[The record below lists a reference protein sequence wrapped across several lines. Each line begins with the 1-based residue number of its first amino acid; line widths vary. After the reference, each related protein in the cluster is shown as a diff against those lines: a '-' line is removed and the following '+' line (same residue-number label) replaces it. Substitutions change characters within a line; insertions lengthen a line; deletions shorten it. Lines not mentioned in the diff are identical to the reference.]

1 MIRLAALGGVL
12 FALLAPAVAQ
22 DRLALVQLEDGRR
35 LEGRVL
41 KMNLKL
47 LEIEVG
53 NKILRVPASLIRS
66 CQFQESGDPATRAL
80 RESDEGNRPAA
91 AAPLDENATAVAQDP
106 APAPAGEIAPAASKE
121 ADAAAAANPS
131 RITWTGPLQDP
142 VDPSSPEAVPVD
154 QRRSHLHRRI
164 GMLDRAYPW
173 LVPAAPSQWISL
185 GIMLLVGLGLIAHM
199 SVHVA
204 GGEKIQLGRSMGL
217 GVWYLLT
224 GLAQV
229 AMVPVNDLSIVLMI
243 LLNSTLSLFGLVALF
258 GLPRTG
264 AVVALMV
271 QLGVAVLVF
280 GILELVTA
288 LLGTVGVS
296 T

>member
-22 DRLALVQLEDGRR
+22 ERLALVQLEDGRR

-66 CQFQESGDPATRAL
+66 CQFQESDDPATRAL

-91 AAPLDENATAVAQDP
+91 AATLDENATAEAQDP

-121 ADAAAAANPS
+121 AAAAANPS

-185 GIMLLVGLGLIAHM
+185 GIMLLVGLGLIVHM

-243 LLNSTLSLFGLVALF
+243 LLNSTLSLFGLVGLF

-280 GILELVTA
+280 GLLELVTA